1 MGKEATSCYYKTGAH
16 VESFGQKET
25 REAEKHL
32 AQRSGNE
39 DGKSRIYMET
49 TGNPTPTRFRWNGVV
64 DGLCSTRKWKGLS
77 KGYPS

>member
-25 REAEKHL
+25 RKADKQL

-39 DGKSRIYMET
+39 DGKSRIYIEI
-49 TGNPTPTRFRWNGVV
+49 TGNASPNPFPVEWSR
-64 DGLCSTRKWKGLS
+64 
-77 KGYPS
+77 